1 MSRFLYL
8 EIVISLSLLLLGWT
22 STAFPQTPVRAFVSI
37 LPQKYFVEKI
47 GGKLV
52 DVSVMVEPG
61 ADAHT
66 FEPKPKQMVALSKT
80 MIYFAIGIEFENV
93 WLNRFIAANPHMLVV
108 HTDAGI
114 DKIPMTAHYHH
125 DEEQQPLDK
134 DMIKDPHIWLSPPLV
149 KILSRNVLESLLE
162 IDSAH
167 ATIYKANHERF
178 MIEIDE
184 LDAEL
189 RSIFNGKGTAVEF
202 MAFHPAWGYFAHA
215 YGLKQVPVEIEGKE
229 PKPAELKHL
238 VQHARKKGVKV
249 IFVQPQFSAA
259 RARVIADSISGQI
272 AFVDPLAADW
282 IKNLHEVAIKFKA
295 ALR

>member
-1 MSRFLYL
+1 MKRLRSL
-8 EIVISLSLLLLGWT
+8 EVAICLSLLLLGWA
-22 STAFPQTPVRAFVSI
+22 SAAFPKTPVRVFVSI

-61 ADAHT
+61 ADGHT

-93 WLNRFIAANPHMLVV
+93 WLERFIAINPKMLIV

-114 DKIPMTAHYHH
+114 DKISMITHH
-125 DEEQQPLDK
+125 HGEERHNQDK
-134 DMIKDPHIWLSPPLV
+134 EVIKDPHIWLSPPLV
-149 KILSRNVLESLLE
+149 KIMSQNIIESLL
-162 IDSAH
+162 DVDPTHGS
-167 ATIYKANHERF
+167 IYKANFKKF
-178 MIEIDE
+178 MLEIDD
-184 LDAEL
+184 LDSEL
-189 RSIFNGKGTAVEF
+189 RKIFAGEGTGVEF
-202 MAFHPAWGYFAHA
+202 MVFHPAWGYFALA
-215 YGLKQVPVEIEGKE
+215 YDLEQVPFEIEGKE

-238 VQHARKKGVKV
+238 IQHAKEKDIKV
-249 IFVQPQFSAA
+249 VFVQPQFSPAK
-259 RARVIADSISGQI
+259 ARVIADSIGGQI

-282 IKNLHEVAIKFKA
+282 SKNLRETATKFKA